1 VNQRYPATELLQLA
15 QQLLQRAGMPADKAR
30 DVADI
35 LVEGDLLG
43 HDTHGLQLL
52 PVYLDEIAQGRLTLE
67 GEPEVL
73 SDQGVVLAWDGRRLP
88 GPWLMLRAIEQA
100 SARARRL
107 GTGIVSVRRSHH
119 IAALATYARRVAEDG
134 LVLVLM
140 SSAPATSVVAPHG
153 GTRGVLSPSPVGVGV
168 PTSGEPFMVDVST
181 SITTMGLTGRLAKE
195 GGRLPG
201 AWVSDEQG
209 MPTDDPSVVLAPR
222 QGALLPLGGAE
233 MGHKGYSLGL
243 MVEALTAGLAGQGR
257 SEPGWRWGA
266 TLYVQVIDPAFFN
279 GRAAFAQQMDW
290 IADRCES
297 TPPAQADRP
306 VRLPGRRGLA
316 LRREQLEQGV
326 ALPDAV
332 VQAVSAWAVKL
343 GVAMP
348 DAHPLPGAATA
359 PGG

>member
-1 VNQRYPATELLQLA
+1 MRSRFDAAGLQELA
-15 QQLLQRAGMPADKAR
+15 EQLLRRAGMPADKAR

-73 SDQGVVLAWDGRRLP
+73 SDRGVALAWDGKRLP

-100 SARARRL
+100 SGRARRF

-119 IAALATYARRVAEDG
+119 IAALAPYARRVAEEG

-140 SSAPATSVVAPHG
+140 SSAPATSTVAPFG
-153 GTRGVLSPSPVGVGV
+153 GTRGVFSPSPVGIGI
-168 PTSGEPFMVDVST
+168 PTDGEPVMVDVST
-181 SITTMGLTGRLAKE
+181 SITTMGLAGRLAKE

-201 AWVSDEQG
+201 PWVIDEEG
-209 MPTDDPSVVLAPR
+209 TPTDDPAVVLPPR
-222 QGALLPLGGAE
+222 RGALLPLGGTDT
-233 MGHKGYSLGL
+233 GHKGYGFGL

-257 SEPGWRWGA
+257 SEPGLRWGA
-266 TLYVQVIDPAFFN
+266 TIYLQVIDPDFFN
-279 GRAAFAQQMDW
+279 GRGAFAREMGW
-290 IADRCES
+290 IAGQCEGN
-297 TPPAQADRP
+297 PPARAGQP

-316 LRREQLEQGV
+316 LRREQLTGGV
-326 ALPDAV
+326 HLSDAV
-332 VQAVSAWAVKL
+332 VKDIAQWAARFEL
-343 GVAMP
+343 AMP
-348 DAHPLPGAATA
+348 AAR
-359 PGG
+359 

>member
-1 VNQRYPATELLQLA
+1 MDARYDAAALHTLADTLLR
-15 QQLLQRAGMPADKAR
+15 RAGMPADKAA

-35 LVEGDLLG
+35 LLEGDLLG

-73 SDQGVVLAWDGRRLP
+73 SDFGAVLAWDGKRLP

-100 SARARRL
+100 SARARRF

-134 LVLVLM
+134 LVLLLM
-140 SSAPATSVVAPHG
+140 SSAPATSSVAPYG
-153 GTRGVLSPSPVGVGV
+153 GTKGVFSPSPVGVGI
-168 PTSGEPFMVDVST
+168 PTGGAPVMVDVST

-201 AWVSDEQG
+201 AWVIDEQG
-209 MPTDDPSVVLAPR
+209 VPSDDPAVVTPPR
-222 QGALLPLGGAE
+222 KGTILPLGGADV
-233 MGHKGYSLGL
+233 GHKGYGLGL

-257 SEPGWRWGA
+257 SEPGLRWGA
-266 TLYVQVIDPAFFN
+266 TIYLQVIAPQAFN
-279 GRAAFAQQMDW
+279 GSEAFAREMDW
-290 IADRCES
+290 IAQQCEAN
-297 TPPAQADRP
+297 PPADAQRP

-316 LRREQLEQGV
+316 LRDAQLAQGV
-326 ALPDAV
+326 RLPASVVEAV
-332 VQAVSAWAVKL
+332 AQWAQRL
-343 GVAMP
+343 EVAMP
-348 DAHPLPGAATA
+348 SALSPRA
-359 PGG
+359 

>member
-1 VNQRYPATELLQLA
+1 MNLRYHATALRTLA
-15 QQLLQRAGMPADKAR
+15 DTLFQRAGMPADKAR

-35 LVEGDLLG
+35 LLEGDLLG

-52 PVYLDEIAQGRLTLE
+52 PVYMEEIAQGRLTLE

-73 SDQGVVLAWDGRRLP
+73 SDFGAVLAWDGKRLP

-100 SARARRL
+100 SERARRF

-140 SSAPATSVVAPHG
+140 SSAPATSSVAPYG
-153 GTRGVLSPSPVGVGV
+153 GTRGVFSPSPLGVGI
-168 PTSGEPFMVDVST
+168 PTGGAPVMVDVST

-201 AWVSDEQG
+201 AWLIDEQG
-209 MPTDDPSVVLAPR
+209 VPSDDPAVVTPPR
-222 QGALLPLGGAE
+222 KGTILPLGGADV
-233 MGHKGYSLGL
+233 GHKGYGLGL

-257 SEPGWRWGA
+257 SEPGLRWGA
-266 TLYVQVIDPAFFN
+266 TIYLQVLDPRAFN
-279 GRAAFAQQMDW
+279 GTEAFGQQMDW
-290 IADRCES
+290 IAQQCES
-297 TPPAQADRP
+297 NPPADPQRP

-316 LRREQLEQGV
+316 LRQEQLAQGV
-326 ALPDAV
+326 RLPASVVEAV
-332 VQAVSAWAVKL
+332 AQWAQRF
-343 GVAMP
+343 GVEMP
-348 DAHPLPGAATA
+348 ERISSPQ
-359 PGG
+359 